1 MASKIKVGPNKWK
14 IRWKDHQMNTR
25 PSKTIIGT
33 KAQAEE
39 LQREKSK
46 LESQLRDGFIVDR
59 INMDVTLDSLE
70 QWFLGDLNNKG
81 QYNGKGLRWK
91 NAKREKPIKYKT
103 ILQYK
108 RAFINF
114 KQVFGGEY
122 LIASLSSRE
131 YRSALENREL
141 SGLNVNIRSMI
152 AMINTA
158 TSHPDRI
165 VSEVPSTLFT
175 FQTNKPSP
183 KYLEADQVAMIRS
196 LDLQK
201 YYEDKPHDFDIDE
214 TMRIFN
220 LYLETGCRLNELLS
234 LTWDNV
240 NFSKKYLVI
249 YEGAKSDKRRI
260 VYLTSLA
267 MRLLMEISD
276 RTKPMPYTNTK
287 VRQRLND
294 LVKLSEIPFT
304 THTLR
309 KTCGAFMLT
318 AGASIEAVA
327 DHLGHENIQT
337 TRTWYSRILESGLRS
352 AVEKLDAFSKKASYP
367 TKTLQDLNLH
377 PKH

>member
-1 MASKIKVGPNKWK
+1 MASKIKIGPNKWK
-14 IRWKDHQMNTR
+14 IRWKDYQMNTR

-33 KAQAEE
+33 KSQAEE
-39 LQREKSK
+39 LQREKSN

-59 INMDVTLDSLE
+59 INMDATIDSLE
-70 QWFLGDLNNKG
+70 QWFLGSKNNRG

-91 NAKREKPIKYKT
+91 NAKREKPIKHKT

-114 KQVFGGEY
+114 KKVFGDTY
-122 LIASLSSRE
+122 LIASLSSRK
-131 YRSALENREL
+131 YRSALSDRKL
-141 SGLNVNIRSMI
+141 SGLNVNIRSMV

-158 TSHPDRI
+158 TRHPDKI
-165 VSEVPSTLFT
+165 ISEVPSTLFI

-183 KYLEADQVAMIRS
+183 KYLESNQVAMIRS
-196 LDLQK
+196 LDLNK
-201 YYEDKPHDFDIDE
+201 HYEGKPYDFDTNE

-234 LTWDNV
+234 LTWGNV

-267 MRLLMEISD
+267 MRLLMEVSG
-276 RTKPMPYTNTK
+276 RPRPMPYTNTK

-327 DHLGHENIQT
+327 DHLGHEDIQT
-337 TRTWYSRILESGLRS
+337 TRSWYARILESGLRS
-352 AVEKLDAFSKKASYP
+352 AVEKLDKFSNNINNQNIY
-367 TKTLQDLNLH
+367 LQDSN
-377 PKH
+377 